1 MLRIQPDGY
10 GVYYEMEEDLKPII
24 EWDYSSHLTEGE
36 KLPFPPKSEKSQL
49 LLF

>member
-10 GVYYEMEEDLKPII
+10 GVYYEMDEDMKPII
-24 EWDYSSHLTEGE
+24 EWDSSHLTESE
-36 KLPFPPKSEKSQL
+36 KLPFPPKAEKAQL